1 MTTVDRQKRPVLRF
15 EGRTKQTP
23 MGGRIKANLHRLR
36 TVRKNDESA
45 LKPSIF
51 AIENQAG
58 ERVGAV
64 NSLSASHHIGRQ
76 RRPFKEILPYPTFQK
91 RRVCLLCEKQKIG
104 AVLP

>member
-1 MTTVDRQKRPVLRF
+1 
-15 EGRTKQTP
+15 

>member
-1 MTTVDRQKRPVLRF
+1 MKVGETKKS
-15 EGRTKQTP
+15 GRYASP
-23 MGGRIKANLHRLR
+23 
-36 TVRKNDESA
+36 D
-45 LKPSIF
+45 F
-51 AIENQAG
+51 FAG